1 MNSKI
6 ILCTGGAR
14 SGKSEFAETLVN
26 HLADQFHTLHSSA
39 LKAYVAT
46 GQAFDDEMKARI
58 EKHQLRRGEGWLTFE
73 WARDLS
79 AHWDEVLQS
88 SAQIILLDCLTM
100 YVSNALLRLEMDV
113 IKDGSSA
120 EQKYLSVEQNRV
132 SLEKNQVSLEQSHTN
147 SKSHTGSSKANY
159 TSLEEN
165 YITAQQVDVLA
176 QHVAKD
182 MEVLIEKTRAAQKT
196 LILVTNEV
204 GQGIVPDNALS
215 RHFRD
220 IAGLL
225 NQKVAC
231 LADEVYVTISGITI
245 EIKSQEV
252 RL

>member
-113 IKDGSSA
+113 NKDGSSA
-120 EQKYLSVEQNRV
+120 EQ
-132 SLEKNQVSLEQSHTN
+132 
-147 SKSHTGSSKANY
+147 
-159 TSLEEN
+159 
-165 YITAQQVDVLA
+165 VDVLA
-176 QHVAKD
+176 QHMAKE
-182 MEVLIEKTRAAQKT
+182 MEILIEKTRAAQKT

-220 IAGLL
+220 ISGLL
-225 NQKVAC
+225 NQKVAR

>member
-113 IKDGSSA
+113 NEDGSSA
-120 EQKYLSVEQNRV
+120 
-132 SLEKNQVSLEQSHTN
+132 
-147 SKSHTGSSKANY
+147 
-159 TSLEEN
+159 
-165 YITAQQVDVLA
+165 QQVDALA
-176 QHVAKD
+176 QHMAKE
-182 MEVLIEKTRAAQKT
+182 MELLIEKTRAAQKT

-225 NQKVAC
+225 NQKVAR